1 MNDELAQHH
10 WWWLL
15 FGLLTVAALMAALR
29 AWLQTQQVPS
39 VSLDP
44 APAGDVSSALA
55 PLVASVTP
63 APEADAVVPTTTAR
77 QQLQD
82 ALTGLSTRLGLE
94 DKLAAALARC
104 DARER
109 RVALLYIDID
119 GFKPINETH
128 GQRTGDRVLREMG
141 QRLQRL
147 GRTTDVVARM
157 DGDEFLMM
165 LDGDPDMSSAALVA
179 DRVRDTL
186 QQPCVVGG
194 ESVALSCS
202 IGIVLYPDH
211 GPKAKLIARADTA
224 MRSAKQAGG
233 NMHCL
238 FDAHMD
244 GDLHA
249 GIDDLQRDLRQA
261 LQTHDGLSLHYQPKV
276 DGRTGQITGVEALLR
291 WQHAQLGS
299 IGPAVFVPVA
309 ERFGLIGKLGQWVI
323 DEACAQVRAWMDQG
337 LQMRMAINLS
347 VHQLRQADLVEQVQ
361 QSLSR
366 HRVPPEFITFEV
378 SESAAMADAQALLDA
393 FERLAQSRVSVAVDG
408 FGAGYASLS
417 HLRKLPAK
425 QLKID
430 RSLVQGVDAEGDA
443 QAIVRAVI
451 KLAHA
456 MGLQV
461 VAVGVET
468 LAQQL
473 TLQRMGCDLLQGHL
487 YAQAMPPERLRA
499 WANGPDLPCMQP
511 SFQLVAFDCEESPNQ
526 ATQTPARMG

>member
-29 AWLQTQQVPS
+29 AWLQTRQVPS

-55 PLVASVTP
+55 PLVAPVTP
-63 APEADAVVPTTTAR
+63 EPEADAVVPTTTSR

-109 RVALLYIDID
+109 RVALLYIDLD
-119 GFKPINETH
+119 GFKPINEVH
-128 GQRTGDRVLREMG
+128 GHRTGDRVLRELG
-141 QRLQRL
+141 LRLQRI

-157 DGDEFLMM
+157 EGDDFLMM

-179 DRVRDTL
+179 DRVRNTL

-224 MRSAKQAGG
+224 MRTARQAGG

-244 GDLHA
+244 SDPHVGV
-249 GIDDLQRDLRQA
+249 DLQRDLRQA
-261 LQTHDGLSLHYQPKV
+261 LLTHEGLSLHYQPKV
-276 DGRTGQITGVEALLR
+276 DGRTGQLTGVEALLR
-291 WQHAQLGS
+291 WQHPELGPIS
-299 IGPAVFVPVA
+299 PAVFVPVA
-309 ERFGLIGKLGQWVI
+309 ERFGLIGKLGQWVL
-323 DEACAQVRAWMDQG
+323 DEACAQTRTWAEQG
-337 LQMRMAINLS
+337 LHMRMAINLS
-347 VHQLRQADLVEQVQ
+347 AHQLRHPDWVEQVQ
-361 QSLSR
+361 QALSR
-366 HRVPPEFITFEV
+366 HRVPPELITFEV
-378 SESAAMADAQALLDA
+378 GESTAMSDAQSLLDT
-393 FERLAQSRVSVAVDG
+393 FERLAHSRVSVAIDG

-443 QAIVRAVI
+443 QTIVRAVI
-451 KLAHA
+451 KMAHA

-473 TLQRMGCDLLQGHL
+473 TLQRMGCDQLQGHL
-487 YAQAMPPERLRA
+487 YAQAMSPERLRA
-499 WANGPDLPCMQP
+499 WATGPDLPCMQP
-511 SFQLVAFDCEESPNQ
+511 SFQQVAFDCEDSPHQ